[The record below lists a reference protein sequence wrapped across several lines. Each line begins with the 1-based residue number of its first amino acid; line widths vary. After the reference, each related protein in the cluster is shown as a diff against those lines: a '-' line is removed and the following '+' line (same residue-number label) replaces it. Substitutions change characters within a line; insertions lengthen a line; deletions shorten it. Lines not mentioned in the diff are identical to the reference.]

1 MLPAAG
7 VPSFRLGENHEE
19 KYAGRRV
26 NAPKASLRVG
36 IAIQL
41 SALAGGA
48 FAGNV
53 IIRNPTFEELARLTV
68 TSVTGTARPQFTAPA
83 AATVLTAEELN
94 YIGVRNIPDALRYA
108 PGMQVSQFNAHQW
121 SISTRGFNTIAV
133 DKLLVL
139 VDGRSVYTP
148 LWSGVYWEQH
158 AWLDQD
164 LDRIE
169 AINGPAGSVWGAN
182 AMNGVVNILSRSARD
197 TMGTALTVGTGTE
210 DEAFGSFRYGG
221 TAGKNAWY
229 RAYADYSRYDDTE
242 LGNGQP
248 TGDAWDMGR
257 IGFRYDSDDAADR
270 IFIKA
275 EAQSGHFDEPG
286 FIPSPAPPYQTRP
299 PRGYNHGGFVQGSW
313 ARRLPQGSEIA
324 VGAWFERL
332 ERQLQPTNEQ
342 SNTLDIGVRYVTR
355 LGDAHNVA
363 AGAIYRY
370 IEHETNPTFVLTF
383 TPPDRTLHQ
392 WSVYLQDEVQFH
404 KRFGATLGLRVED
417 NPFTGTEWQPDLRL
431 SWSITDQQLL
441 WTAVGR
447 AVRTP
452 TVADESRTFVNLV
465 SPPGT
470 FGPGSPPVIHAVLG
484 SHSLESEELIAYQLG
499 WRGRWGNDAMLS
511 AALFYNDYDRL
522 ILYQQLPLDTVTLA
536 PDFWR
541 LALIPVN
548 VGSAHSHGA
557 ELTGMWQPLPRW
569 RLFGEVSYLDL
580 KVLPSELP
588 LASNISGSTAQ
599 VQASL
604 RSNLELGQHWEIGVG
619 LRYVDDLPAQ
629 NVDSYVGAD
638 VRVARRLTEGVQ
650 LALVGQ
656 NLWEPRHAEFRST
669 SFPID
674 SYIQRSVYLALT
686 WRR

>member
-1 MLPAAG
+1 M
-7 VPSFRLGENHEE
+7 
-19 KYAGRRV
+19 

-41 SALAGGA
+41 SAIAGGA
-48 FAGNV
+48 FAANV
-53 IIRNPTFEELARLTV
+53 VIRNPTFEELARLTV

-121 SISTRGFNTIAV
+121 SISARGFNTIAV

-169 AINGPAGSVWGAN
+169 VINGPAGSVWGAN

-257 IGFRYDSDDAADR
+257 IGFRYDRDDAANR
-270 IFIKA
+270 IFVKA
-275 EAQSGHFDEPG
+275 EAQSGNFDEPG
-286 FIPSPAPPYQTRP
+286 FIPSPTPPYQTRP
-299 PRGYNHGGFVQGSW
+299 PRGYNHGGFVQASW
-313 ARRLPQGSEIA
+313 ARRLPEGSEVA

-370 IEHETNPTFVLTF
+370 IEHETTPTFVLTF
-383 TPPDRTLHQ
+383 TPRDRTLHQ

-404 KRFGATLGLRVED
+404 KRFGATLGVRVED

-431 SWSITDQQLL
+431 SWSLTDQQLL
-441 WTAVGR
+441 WAAVGR

-452 TVADESRTFVNLV
+452 TVADESRTFVNQV
-465 SPPGT
+465 SPPGS
-470 FGPGSPPVIHAVLG
+470 FGPGSPPVIHEVLG
-484 SHSLESEELIAYQLG
+484 SHSLESEDLVAYQLG
-499 WRGRWGNDAMLS
+499 WRGRWGSDAMAS
-511 AALFYNDYDRL
+511 AALFYNDYKRL
-522 ILYQQLPLDTVTLA
+522 ILYEQQPLDTVTQA
-536 PDFWR
+536 PDFWL
-541 LALIPVN
+541 LALIPFN
-548 VGSAHSHGA
+548 VGSAHAHGA
-557 ELTGMWQPLPRW
+557 ELTGMWQPMPRW

-580 KVLPSELP
+580 KVVPAELP

-604 RSNLELGQHWEIGVG
+604 RSNLELGRHWEIGVG

-638 VRVARRLTEGVQ
+638 VRVARKLTEGVK